1 LTQIEGLTQI
11 ARRQSQGCGASLASL
26 LWHINSVTP
35 FCSIGYKRA
44 TGSPKDKLDLM
55 LRGLR
60 KASSNWLGKTIMTV
74 AMGALIVSFGIWGI
88 ADIFRGFGQSTLAT
102 VGSTEISVNEFR
114 QLYTDRL
121 QQLGR
126 QFGRPLT
133 QEQARAFGFDRQL
146 LEQTLAEAALDE
158 EARRLGL
165 GQSDAETMRV
175 IFSDPNFKGT
185 NGQFDPQRFQYMIR
199 QFGFTEARY
208 LADQRR
214 VSLRRQIAGTL
225 SAGLEPSKTLVEASS
240 HFQNEQRSIEY
251 IKLGAAQAGTI
262 DPPSPEALAGY
273 FDEHKAQF
281 RAPEYRKIVFVV
293 LTPEEIGKWSDVSD
307 DDAKKLYE
315 QRKEHLGTPEKRE
328 VSQIVFP
335 NMDEATAARAR
346 ITSGTSFDD
355 IVKERKLAPAD
366 VDLGLVS
373 KSGILDPAFADAAF
387 SLPSGEVSQP
397 VQGRFGVAL
406 IKVGTIQPATQPSY
420 ESLAP
425 QLKREIAAARARD
438 QVSSLR
444 DKFEDERGGGASVA
458 EAAQKLGLAATTID
472 AVDRAGKLPNGQP
485 ANIPQ
490 GLNVVAQAFNSD
502 VGVDNEPI
510 SYRGGYVWYD
520 VLGITPPRDRTLDEV
535 KDQVEARWREDQVAS
550 RLRAKATE
558 LVQKL
563 GDTGKLADEATSLGL
578 KAETATGLKR
588 DGSVPGLP
596 SNVIAAAFKTA
607 KDSVAQAA
615 GDSDSEWI
623 VFRVTDVTV
632 PPVDFAS
639 DETKKL
645 KETLQRTLSDE
656 QLAAY
661 VTKLEKNIGT
671 KINEEAF
678 AQATGA
684 GSNN

>member
-1 LTQIEGLTQI
+1 
-11 ARRQSQGCGASLASL
+11 
-26 LWHINSVTP
+26 
-35 FCSIGYKRA
+35 
-44 TGSPKDKLDLM
+44 M
-55 LRGLR
+55 R
-60 KASSNWLGKTIMTV
+60 KASSNWLGKTIMAI

-175 IFSDPNFKGT
+175 IFSDPNFKGVD
-185 NGQFDPQRFQYMIR
+185 GKFDPQRFQYMIR

-208 LADQRR
+208 IADQRR
-214 VSLRRQIAGTL
+214 VSLRRQIAGSL
-225 SAGLEPSKTLVEASS
+225 SAGLEPSKTLLEATS
-240 HFQNEQRSIEY
+240 HFQNEQRAIEY
-251 IKLGAAQAGTI
+251 IRLGAAQAGTI
-262 DPPSPEALAGY
+262 DPPSPEALADY
-273 FDEHKAQF
+273 FDKHKAQF

-307 DDAKKLYE
+307 EDARKLFD

-328 VSQIVFP
+328 VSQMVFP
-335 NMDEATAARAR
+335 NMDEATAARSR
-346 ITSGTSFDD
+346 IASGTSFDD
-355 IVKERKLAPAD
+355 LVKERKLAAAD

-406 IKVGTIQPATQPSY
+406 IKVGKIQPAEQPSY

-425 QLKREIAAARARD
+425 QIKREIAQARARD
-438 QVSSLR
+438 QVASLR
-444 DKFEDERGGGASVA
+444 DKFEDERGGGASVT

-472 AVDRAGKLPNGQP
+472 AVDRSGNQPNGQP

-510 SYRGGYVWYD
+510 SFHGGYVWYD

-535 KDQVEARWREDQVAS
+535 KDQVEARWREDQVAG

-563 GDTGKLADEATSLGL
+563 GQAGNLADQAASLGV

-588 DGSVPGLP
+588 DGTVPGLP
-596 SNVIAAAFKTA
+596 SAVIAAAFKTA
-607 KDSVAQAA
+607 KDGVGQAA
-615 GDSDSEWI
+615 GDGDSEWV
-623 VFRVTDVTV
+623 VFRVTDITV

-645 KETLQRTLSDE
+645 KDALQRALGDE

-661 VTKLEKNIGT
+661 VTKLEKDIGT

-684 GSNN
+684 SSNN